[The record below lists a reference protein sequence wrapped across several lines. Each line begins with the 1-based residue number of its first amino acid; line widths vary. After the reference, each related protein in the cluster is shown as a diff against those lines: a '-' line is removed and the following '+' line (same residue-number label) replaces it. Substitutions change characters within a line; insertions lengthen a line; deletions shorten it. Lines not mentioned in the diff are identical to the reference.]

1 MSESLKER
9 IEDLDH
15 ELTIL
20 KEERDKL
27 NSEAQKWAEKR
38 NSIHE
43 QIKKLRMEVDALKE
57 KREAINEKVREF
69 KSLREYAKEKQR
81 ETHAQILKLKE
92 NMKSLMEKAPQ
103 LDTRNIQREIEDLEW
118 KIQTTS
124 LTVKEEKPLIDQVRH
139 LEKQLLIQKQIE
151 KSKEKLMELGTE
163 KKARETEAKT
173 YHEKLSELA
182 KQSQKIHEEML
193 KTLNKARIL
202 KVEADNAH
210 QKYVEIKKQAR
221 SLHDKCVE
229 LLGQIKTFRQ
239 EIREKEEKEQA
250 KRGRELRKELE
261 ERALE
266 KLKRGE
272 KLTWEEFKI
281 LAEKGII

>member
-1 MSESLKER
+1 MSEFLKQR
-9 IEDLDH
+9 IQDLDRK
-15 ELTIL
+15 LTIL

-27 NSEAQKWAEKR
+27 NSGAQKWAEKR

-43 QIKKLRMEVDALKE
+43 QIKSLRVEVDALKE
-57 KREAINEKVREF
+57 KRDAINEKVQEL
-69 KSLREYAKEKQR
+69 KSLREKTKEKLR

-92 NMKSLMEKAPQ
+92 NIKSLMGKEPPRNM
-103 LDTRNIQREIEDLEW
+103 RNIQREIEGLEW
-118 KIQTTS
+118 KIQTTP

-139 LEKQLLIQKQIE
+139 LESQLLIQKQIK
-151 KSKEKLMELGTE
+151 KSKEKLMELRTE
-163 KKARETEAKT
+163 KKALETEAKT

-182 KQSQKIHEEML
+182 QQSQKIHEEML
-193 KTLNKARIL
+193 KTLNKARSL
-202 KVEADNAH
+202 KVEADSAH
-210 QKYVEIKKQAR
+210 QKYVEIKKQAQN
-221 SLHDKCVE
+221 LHEKCVE

-239 EIREKEEKEQA
+239 EIREEEEKEQA
-250 KRGRELRKELE
+250 KRQRKLRKELK

-281 LAEKGII
+281 LAEKGMI